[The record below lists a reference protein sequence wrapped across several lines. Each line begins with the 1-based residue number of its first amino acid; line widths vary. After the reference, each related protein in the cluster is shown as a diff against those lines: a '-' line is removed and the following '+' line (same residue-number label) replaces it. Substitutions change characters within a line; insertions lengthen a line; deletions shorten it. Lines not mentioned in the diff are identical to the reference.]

1 MGIKLNFTNIKETT
15 STLERNPSDGYKS
28 EKEYPQVV
36 GNNRPASSWGN
47 PADIKVPLVLER
59 DSLEGF
65 QKEWEDWSDL
75 SAEQKAAS
83 DRISIQLRNMTNRE
97 FFEHMLPIL
106 QKQSTAPVES
116 LSESMSFENMKSE
129 TELKHYVMSIVEDP
143 VKKKKIKDL
152 FDDFQNSAI
161 LSKNNLNFDKYAHM
175 NRNDENNIVSS
186 ICMDVMTVTSVALRT
201 AIALVIQLGVSV
213 IVISTV
219 VVICLS
225 ILAGLVYGVI
235 AAVFGIASIK
245 SKMKWLAD
253 KFLFTTA
260 LANLKD
266 VESEVDDKK
275 LFSSI
280 KDSVVEYLGITKA
293 EASKYES
300 GKIVESLL
308 IGINISEEVDTLLES
323 NTDEE
328 SEEVKSSLKKF
339 IGYVKSHPSDTVE
352 GIKANF
358 KMMKGKEEDREE
370 WEKSIAKL
378 TKKKMLIINKMI
390 KTNLSLLSKSVF
402 SVNTKANI
410 IVYVMTMLTRH
421 YTAGIFKT
429 VAKLYTVV
437 KTGIITQSTFSD
449 NVNNVITLEYISILE
464 DIGDKELLDSVL
476 EKYSKKKNIPELK
489 EKYKY
494 LDNVSVDR
502 TIKEDYNWDE
512 MEFGLD
518 AMNLDYDDD
527 TLDTVED
534 YDDEFKDEE
543 SEFYN
548 YAVEKSEYNDEEV
561 DELIRR
567 YLRIK
572 DSNTLGKVRNL
583 FTDFRS
589 AVRESA
595 KKHGNFFI
603 DTDEKDDEKDDRRMM
618 TKAEAIAV
626 VDATLASKYRMY
638 LLAIEHFRRDS
649 AKTLTFSLFTVILFT
664 CIAISGLVV
673 LLPIT
678 AVIGGTAAIGNWYAF
693 FRDLKRTRL
702 VIIKEIERIDNTVSR
717 MSQEENPD
725 KEKMK
730 QLLEIKK
737 ALIIQAGYDEKSPK
751 WQKLKDPN
759 VVKKLTE
766 MIDYFGDTM
775 SIDDIRVNILE
786 ADAEDEAEG
795 YSDDPPEVDEEDNK
809 DPNAEDN
816 EDSDET
822 KSDTGDENFDKAQD
836 AYLDSDP
843 ADEAMKSSGSEFK
856 EGGSEAEEK
865 YKMNMCIS
873 NLSTLYDKYN
883 ELKRDL
889 ISSDTYKIVNENDK
903 NKLKPILS
911 ELVNELGLALDNL
924 KVYIEVGDKST
935 YPIVA
940 VKLSVHQNVLRVID
954 DAIAELVEKANKDI
968 VEDM

>member
-1 MGIKLNFTNIKETT
+1 MGIKLNFANIKETT
-15 STLERNPSDGYKS
+15 STLERNPLDGYKTRT
-28 EKEYPQVV
+28 EYPPFVA
-36 GNNRPASSWGN
+36 PYKTASSWGN
-47 PADIKVPLVLER
+47 PTDVKVPLVLER

-65 QKEWEDWSDL
+65 QKEWEDWNDL
-75 SAEQKAAS
+75 STEQKAAS
-83 DRISIQLRNMTNRE
+83 DRISLQLRNMTNRE
-97 FFEHMLPIL
+97 FFEEMLPIL
-106 QKQSTAPVES
+106 QKQDTVSPETFT
-116 LSESMSFENMKSE
+116 ESMSFENMKSE
-129 TELKHYVMSIVEDP
+129 TELKHYVMSMVDDP
-143 VKKKKIKDL
+143 VKKKKIKDM
-152 FDDFQNSAI
+152 FDDFQNSAL
-161 LSKNNLNFDKYAHM
+161 LSKNNLNFNKYAHM
-175 NRNDENNIVSS
+175 DRNDENSIVAKVCTD
-186 ICMDVMTVTSVALRT
+186 IMTATSMALHT
-201 AIALVIQLGVSV
+201 VISVVIQLGVA
-213 IVISTV
+213 V
-219 VVICLS
+219 VVVSAVILICLS

-235 AAVFGIASIK
+235 AVVFGITNIK
-245 SKMKWLAD
+245 QKAKWLAD
-253 KFLFTTA
+253 KFLLTTI
-260 LANLKD
+260 LANLKSI
-266 VESEVDDKK
+266 EGEVADKK
-275 LFSSI
+275 MFSDI
-280 KDSVVEYLGITKA
+280 KDSVVENLGITKA

-300 GKIVESLL
+300 GKIVES
-308 IGINISEEVDTLLES
+308 I
-323 NTDEE
+323 
-328 SEEVKSSLKKF
+328 
-339 IGYVKSHPSDTVE
+339 
-352 GIKANF
+352 
-358 KMMKGKEEDREE
+358 
-370 WEKSIAKL
+370 IA
-378 TKKKMLIINKMI
+378 
-390 KTNLSLLSKSVF
+390 
-402 SVNTKANI
+402 
-410 IVYVMTMLTRH
+410 
-421 YTAGIFKT
+421 
-429 VAKLYTVV
+429 
-437 KTGIITQSTFSD
+437 
-449 NVNNVITLEYISILE
+449 
-464 DIGDKELLDSVL
+464 
-476 EKYSKKKNIPELK
+476 
-489 EKYKY
+489 
-494 LDNVSVDR
+494 
-502 TIKEDYNWDE
+502 EDYNWDE

-518 AMNLDYDDD
+518 AMNLDYDED
-527 TLDTVED
+527 TLDDVDE
-534 YDDEFKDEE
+534 YDKEFKDEE

-548 YAVEKSEYNDEEV
+548 YAVEKEDYNDEEV

-572 DSNTLGKVRNL
+572 DANTLGKVRNL

-603 DTDEKDDEKDDRRMM
+603 DTDEKDDEKDDKRMM

-664 CIAISGLVV
+664 CIAISGLIV

-751 WQKLKDPN
+751 WQKLKDPA

-786 ADAEDEAEG
+786 ADVENESEGDE
-795 YSDDPPEVDEEDNK
+795 PPEVDDETNK
-809 DPNAEDN
+809 DPNEKDAEENPD
-816 EDSDET
+816 ED
-822 KSDTGDENFDKAQD
+822 KSNTGDEDFDEAQD
-836 AYLDSDP
+836 DYLNSDP
-843 ADEAMKSSGSEFK
+843 AEDAMNGSTAAFDA
-856 EGGSEAEEK
+856 GGSEAEEK

-903 NKLKPILS
+903 NRLKPIMS
-911 ELVNELGLALDNL
+911 DLVNELGIALDNL
-924 KVYIEVGDKST
+924 KVYIEVGDKAT

-954 DAIAELVEKANKDI
+954 SAIAELVEKANKDI
-968 VEDM
+968 VETT

>member
-1 MGIKLNFTNIKETT
+1 MGIKLNFANIKETT
-15 STLERNPSDGYKS
+15 STLERNPLDGYKTRT
-28 EKEYPQVV
+28 EYPPFVA
-36 GNNRPASSWGN
+36 PYKTASSWGN
-47 PADIKVPLVLER
+47 PTDAKVPLVLER

-65 QKEWEDWSDL
+65 QKEWEDWNDL
-75 SAEQKAAS
+75 STEQKAAS
-83 DRISIQLRNMTNRE
+83 DRISLQLRNMTNRE
-97 FFEHMLPIL
+97 FFEEMLPIL
-106 QKQSTAPVES
+106 QKQDIASPETFT
-116 LSESMSFENMKSE
+116 ESMSFENMKSE
-129 TELKHYVMSIVEDP
+129 TELKHYVMSMVDDP
-143 VKKKKIKDL
+143 VKKKKIKDM
-152 FDDFQNSAI
+152 FDDFQNSAL
-161 LSKNNLNFDKYAHM
+161 LSKNNLNFNKYAHM
-175 NRNDENNIVSS
+175 DRNDEHSIVAKVCTD
-186 ICMDVMTVTSVALRT
+186 IMTATSMALHT
-201 AIALVIQLGVSV
+201 VISVVIQLGVA
-213 IVISTV
+213 V
-219 VVICLS
+219 VVVSAVILICLS

-235 AAVFGIASIK
+235 AVVFGITNIK
-245 SKMKWLAD
+245 QKAKWLAD
-253 KFLFTTA
+253 KFLLTTI
-260 LANLKD
+260 LANLKSI
-266 VESEVDDKK
+266 EGEVADKK
-275 LFSSI
+275 MFSDI
-280 KDSVVEYLGITKA
+280 KDSVVENLGITKA

-300 GKIVESLL
+300 GKIIES
-308 IGINISEEVDTLLES
+308 
-323 NTDEE
+323 
-328 SEEVKSSLKKF
+328 
-339 IGYVKSHPSDTVE
+339 
-352 GIKANF
+352 
-358 KMMKGKEEDREE
+358 
-370 WEKSIAKL
+370 
-378 TKKKMLIINKMI
+378 
-390 KTNLSLLSKSVF
+390 
-402 SVNTKANI
+402 I
-410 IVYVMTMLTRH
+410 IV
-421 YTAGIFKT
+421 
-429 VAKLYTVV
+429 
-437 KTGIITQSTFSD
+437 
-449 NVNNVITLEYISILE
+449 
-464 DIGDKELLDSVL
+464 
-476 EKYSKKKNIPELK
+476 
-489 EKYKY
+489 
-494 LDNVSVDR
+494 
-502 TIKEDYNWDE
+502 EDYNWDE

-518 AMNLDYDDD
+518 AMNLDYDED
-527 TLDTVED
+527 TLDDVDE
-534 YDDEFKDEE
+534 YDKEFKDEE

-548 YAVEKSEYNDEEV
+548 YAVEKEDYNDEEV

-572 DSNTLGKVRNL
+572 DANTLGKVRNL

-603 DTDEKDDEKDDRRMM
+603 DTDEKDDEKDDKRMM

-664 CIAISGLVV
+664 CIAISGLIV

-751 WQKLKDPN
+751 WQKLKDPA

-786 ADAEDEAEG
+786 ADVDNESEGDE
-795 YSDDPPEVDEEDNK
+795 PPEVDDETNK
-809 DPNAEDN
+809 DPDEKDAEEN
-816 EDSDET
+816 PDEE
-822 KSDTGDENFDKAQD
+822 KSNTGDEDFDEAQD
-836 AYLDSDP
+836 DYLNSDP
-843 ADEAMKSSGSEFK
+843 AEDAMNGSTAVFDA
-856 EGGSEAEEK
+856 GGSEAEEK

-903 NKLKPILS
+903 NRLKPIMS
-911 ELVNELGLALDNL
+911 DLVNELGIALDNL
-924 KVYIEVGDKST
+924 KVYIEVGDKAT

-954 DAIAELVEKANKDI
+954 RAIAELVEKANKDI
-968 VEDM
+968 VETT